1 MASSDAVADQ
11 APRHSTQYFVAAAGF
26 VALAG
31 GATILGGDGWRM
43 AALFLIGGLLG
54 ISLYHAAFG
63 FTSAYRDAY
72 LHRDV
77 SEVMAQ
83 LVMLAVAMVIFAA
96 LLSEGELFGR
106 RLGGA
111 LAPVGVQVA
120 LGSFVFGI
128 GMQLGGGCGSGT
140 LYTVGGGS
148 VRMLATLA
156 ALCLGGFWASLHMS
170 WWLATPHLPAISL
183 AAEFGWGVALAMQ
196 FGLLAL
202 IWWGLRTWRG
212 NVEQRPLWRRNFTWR
227 HLLMGPWPLLLA
239 ALMLA
244 ALNGLI
250 VAIAGHPWS
259 ITWGFTLWAAKLAQ
273 SVGWDPAASP
283 FWSGQFAAKALSR
296 GLWDDVTSVMNGG
309 LILGALMAAGLAGR
323 FSPGFRLP
331 LKSLAAALIGGL
343 MMGYGARIAFGCN
356 IGAFFSG
363 VASTSL
369 HGWLWIACALPGM
382 LIGLK
387 LRPWFGLRN

>member
-1 MASSDAVADQ
+1 MASPD
-11 APRHSTQYFVAAAGF
+11 AAADRSPRYSKQHFIASVGL
-26 VALAG
+26 VSLIAG
-31 GATILGGDGWRM
+31 ASTLGGDGWRM
-43 AALFLIGGLLG
+43 AALFLVGGLLG

-63 FTSAYRDAY
+63 FTAAYRNAY

-77 SEVMAQ
+77 SGVMAQ
-83 LVMLAVAMVIFAA
+83 LVMLAVAMVIFAG

-120 LGSFVFGI
+120 FGAFMFGV

-148 VRMLATLA
+148 LRMLATLA
-156 ALCLGGFWASLHMS
+156 TFCLGGFWASLHMP
-170 WWLATPHLPAISL
+170 WWLDTPRMGAISL
-183 AAEFGWGVALAMQ
+183 AAEFGWGAALALQ
-196 FGLLAL
+196 LGLLAL
-202 IWWGLRTWRG
+202 IWWGLRRWRG
-212 NVEQRPLWRRNFTWR
+212 DVKQPPLWAEDFTWR
-227 HLLMGPWPLLLA
+227 RLLVGPWPLLLA
-239 ALMLA
+239 ALMIA
-244 ALNGLI
+244 ALNGLT
-250 VAIAGHPWS
+250 VAISGHPWS

-273 SVGWDPAASP
+273 AVGWDPSASP
-283 FWSGQFAAKALSR
+283 FWTGQFAAKALGR
-296 GLWDDVTSVMNGG
+296 GLWRDVTSVMNGG
-309 LILGALMAAGLAGR
+309 IILGAMMAAGLAGR
-323 FSPGFRLP
+323 FAPGFRLP

-369 HGWLWIACALPGM
+369 HGWLWIACALPGTWV
-382 LIGLK
+382 GLR